1 MRSNIFWS
9 FEKTEAAGSPIELP
23 GRPGLAIV
31 PYVRGRLAF
40 AQLAVAALDA
50 GGFDRLVVDLPR
62 FLGQGV
68 LIELA
73 HSAFPLAFTMV
84 VRKGPDRHL
93 LLPFV
98 PNDAGYIATFAARR
112 KRVGYEC
119 IDAENLLF
127 HPDGAI
133 FSPDR
138 PLLDDNFALSKGLD
152 RYFAPLWSRMDALWE
167 QAPPVTKAFTAA
179 RASLVAA
186 RLAEALASGE
196 RTLFVCEYRLWWAV
210 RKALEN
216 GIKGDT
222 PPRPAPQEE
231 LGLAFLA
238 EDPYSL
244 WTMGFLDDYPCVNL
258 KFFEAVKKGNVRSF
272 DKLEA
277 LGTTLLGLIE
287 KDDPRVANGRSIT
300 RFLAFLRYLRARMIA
315 SGRVVPFPSSHLLDA
330 AESCFGKE
338 FARELAE
345 TLLAYP
351 VPDKKLGADGTGF
364 YSLTADGTL
373 KEGAAFELPD
383 ALEGGDSFGTD
394 IRGGGVG
401 LPAVEDPGR
410 GRWADIARRSL
421 TRAEEK
427 SLKGPCTGI
436 TWAVKDDYILHQGAC
451 ALVRE
456 NIARETRRA
465 VVKRS
470 WGGMGDG
477 IRWKATIRARAMK
490 EKALYVRKRRGDL
503 RFLSVDAHTPHV
515 FLFSD
520 RIDECAFSVIH
531 DANLSQRNIN
541 LGNDTFPFERH
552 PPPDLVYSLFKAVG
566 RIESSLNGHIRRDWN
581 EALAFL
587 YTRSDMGVERYE
599 AITKKPARYQCRQ
612 TPFEDPELADFSHAE
627 KFVAW
632 PVKYAERA
640 VIVVAHCGW
649 SLPEKL
655 ARFAREKN
663 IKMIIVPLDT
673 LSPSLVRR
681 LRTTHFIST
690 ALKKHPGRE
699 KLLQRFVA

>member
-9 FEKTEAAGSPIELP
+9 FEKMEAGRSPIELP

-31 PYVRGRLAF
+31 PYVRGRLSF
-40 AQLAVAALDA
+40 AQLAVAAIEA
-50 GGFDRLVVDLPR
+50 ERFDRLVVDLPR
-62 FLGQGV
+62 FLTRGE
-68 LIELA
+68 LIEIA
-73 HSAFPLAFTMV
+73 HSAFPLAFTMI

-98 PNDAGYIATFAARR
+98 PNDAGYLATFAARR
-112 KRVGYEC
+112 NRVGYEC
-119 IDAENLLF
+119 IDAENILF
-127 HPDGAI
+127 HNEGAI
-133 FSPDR
+133 FSHDLSLPD
-138 PLLDDNFALSKGLD
+138 DFFALTEGLD
-152 RYFAPLWSRMDALWE
+152 RYFAPLWSRMDVLWE
-167 QAPPVTKAFTAA
+167 QAPLVTKAFTAA

-186 RLAEALASGE
+186 RLARAHASGG
-196 RTLFVCEYRLWWAV
+196 RTLFVCEYRLWWAIQRAFEGEMKV
-210 RKALEN
+210 
-216 GIKGDT
+216 DT
-222 PPRPAPQEE
+222 PHCTTPREE

-238 EDPYSL
+238 EDPYRL
-244 WTMGFLDDYPCVNL
+244 WTIGVLDDYPCVNL
-258 KFFEAVKKGNVRSF
+258 KFFEAVKKGKARSF

-277 LGTTLLGLIE
+277 LGTTLLDFIE
-287 KDDPRVANGRSIT
+287 KDDLRVANGRSFT
-300 RFLAFLRYLRARMIA
+300 RFLAFMRYLRARTIA
-315 SGRVVPFPSSHLLDA
+315 SGKVFPLPSAHLLDA

-338 FARELAE
+338 FARELAG
-345 TLLAYP
+345 TLLSYP
-351 VPDKKLGADGTGF
+351 VPDNQRGKDGSGF
-364 YSLTADGTL
+364 YSLTPDGTL

-383 ALEGGDSFGTD
+383 ILETGDSFGTD
-394 IRGGGVG
+394 FRGGGNG
-401 LPAVEDPGR
+401 LPAVEDPDR
-410 GRWADIARRSL
+410 DRWAGIARRSL
-421 TRAEEK
+421 TRAEEN
-427 SLKGPCTGI
+427 SLNGPSNGV
-436 TWAVKDDYILHQGAC
+436 TWAIKDDYILHQGAC

-456 NIARETRRA
+456 NIARDARRA

-477 IRWKATIRARAMK
+477 IRWKATIRARAME
-490 EKALYVRKRRGDL
+490 EKALYVRKRRGEL
-503 RFLSVDAHTPHV
+503 RFLSVDAYTPHV

-541 LGNDTFPFERH
+541 LGNDSFPFERH

-599 AITKKPARYQCRQ
+599 AITKKLARHQCRQ

-632 PVKYAERA
+632 PIKYAERA
-640 VIVVAHCGW
+640 VVVVVHRGW
-649 SLPEKL
+649 SLSEKL
-655 ARFAREKN
+655 ARYARNKN
-663 IKMIIVPLDT
+663 VKVIIVPLES

-681 LRTTHFIST
+681 LRTTYFIST